1 MKTIHMRLTFK
12 WYDLI
17 DCGYKTH
24 EYRLVDKWKARLN
37 GVKRG
42 DFIVFHR
49 GHTDRQI
56 RCEITDIRITPGWL
70 LPKEEYEFFG
80 GRNEPLFY
88 NIEFKKIAKRMIF

>member
-1 MKTIHMRLTFK
+1 MKIIHMRLTFK

-42 DFIVFHR
+42 DFYRFPSWLYGQANPVR
-49 GHTDRQI
+49 NYGHSHNARMA
-56 RCEITDIRITPGWL
+56 L
-70 LPKEEYEFFG
+70 
-80 GRNEPLFY
+80 
-88 NIEFKKIAKRMIF
+88 AKRGT